1 MGSLRRGINRTY
13 STMSEIGGR
22 GISSKKSLE
31 PTVLRLSVAANVKA
45 ICSVSSV
52 GLAKWKHIT
61 DDVAM
66 ETGQTPG
73 AVGVML
79 FKMMEDGWVERPFR
93 GSYRLT
99 VEGEEALEK
108 WTTLS

>member
-13 STMSEIGGR
+13 STRPKIGGR
-22 GISSKKSLE
+22 DISSKKSLE
-31 PTVLRLSVAANVKA
+31 PTVLRLSVAANIKA
-45 ICSVSSV
+45 ICSASSV

-61 DDVAM
+61 VDVAE

-79 FKMMEDGWVERPFR
+79 FKMMQDGWVERPFR

-108 WTTLS
+108 WAT